1 MSNASYDSG
10 LAQRGQ
16 MTLPKALR
24 DQYQLR
30 VGQPFT
36 IIDLNGKFLVV
47 PKKSRTDEVCNQL
60 RDELLASWA
69 TLSDM
74 LAELRSNRE
83 SEGRQ

>member
-1 MSNASYDSG
+1 MANVAYDSG

-24 DQYQLR
+24 EQYKLQ

-47 PKKSRTDEVCNQL
+47 PRKSHTDEICNEL
-60 RDELLASWA
+60 RDQMLESGA
-69 TLSDM
+69 TLAEM
-74 LAELRSNRE
+74 LADLRSKRE
-83 SEGRQ
+83 ADGR